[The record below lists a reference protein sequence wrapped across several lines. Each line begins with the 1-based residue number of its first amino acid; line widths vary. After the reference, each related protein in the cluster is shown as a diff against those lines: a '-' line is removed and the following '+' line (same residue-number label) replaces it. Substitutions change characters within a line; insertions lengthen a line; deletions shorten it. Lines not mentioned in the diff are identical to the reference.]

1 MEVDQY
7 RLMIIMIDYQGNCQ
21 IFLEI
26 REFSE
31 EVLVEVDEIFKVL
44 KLHVYYML
52 VHLHIT
58 TLLVPRFN
66 GLNEYA
72 RFDMYYSW
80 SRYFINNFFLFTE
93 M

>member
-7 RLMIIMIDYQGNCQ
+7 RSMIIMIDYQGNCQ

-44 KLHVYYML
+44 K
-52 VHLHIT
+52 
-58 TLLVPRFN
+58 F
-66 GLNEYA
+66 
-72 RFDMYYSW
+72 
-80 SRYFINNFFLFTE
+80 
-93 M
+93 